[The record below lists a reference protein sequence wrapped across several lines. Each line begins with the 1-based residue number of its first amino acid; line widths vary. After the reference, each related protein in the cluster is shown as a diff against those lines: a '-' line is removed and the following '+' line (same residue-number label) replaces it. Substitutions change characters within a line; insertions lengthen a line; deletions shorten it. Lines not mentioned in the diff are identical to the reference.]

1 MEVDADFLSIYDG
14 GSNQAEMIA
23 YLKGTMNG
31 TKISIARNQMYVVLH
46 TNGNNVSIRLNATI
60 IKRKF
65 NLICHICVI
74 TMLVFYFSLWLF
86 GGHFIQKI
94 TQKVDFWLKNA
105 HSIQK
110 MDFWQGAQS
119 IQDVYCND
127 TDTLMED

>member
-46 TNGNNVSIRLNATI
+46 TNGNNASIRLNATI

-74 TMLVFYFSLWLF
+74 TMLVFYFSL
-86 GGHFIQKI
+86 
-94 TQKVDFWLKNA
+94 
-105 HSIQK
+105 
-110 MDFWQGAQS
+110 
-119 IQDVYCND
+119 
-127 TDTLMED
+127 